1 MVAVGGFLIGI
12 ILFAQ
17 VANPVHKIFDPLQ
30 VKNLI
35 SVKQLFSAKTL
46 EGVPAKVPDLIITT
60 IEGKRFTLK
69 ELTSRNR
76 LVVVNFWASWCSP
89 CVEEMPYFEK
99 IHRDYQNKGV
109 VFLGI
114 AIKDSLSAVGKFI
127 VQKEI
132 TYKVAMDDQDKIAN
146 AFGGVKVLPTTI
158 FIDKQNSVV
167 KIHKGYLSQRELD
180 KNLKYLLQ

>member
-17 VANPVHKIFDPLQ
+17 VANHVHKIFDPLQ
-30 VKNLI
+30 IKNLV
-35 SVKQLFSAKTL
+35 SVKQLFSAKIP
-46 EGVPAKVPDLIITT
+46 EGVPVKLPDLIITT
-60 IEGKRFTLK
+60 IEGEQLVLK

-89 CVEEMPYFEK
+89 CVEEMPHFEK
-99 IHRDYQNKGV
+99 INRDYQNKNV
-109 VFLGI
+109 TFLGI
-114 AIKDSLSAVGKFI
+114 ATKDLLSVVRKFI

-132 TYKVAMDDQDKIAN
+132 TYKIAMDDQDKIAN

-158 FIDKQNSVV
+158 FIDNNNRIV

-180 KNLKYLLQ
+180 ENLKDLLH